1 MTKAE
6 EKQTKVVGKIEPQTV
21 DRLGNNEEWI
31 FTDANGYDW
40 KYTFQFPGVMKA
52 YEMLDNAR
60 MANGM
65 IAKSILY
72 NEYLQNIV
80 VSEKL
85 ELDDMN
91 DRPGLEELFEAMDLF
106 LGERIS

>member
-6 EKQTKVVGKIEPQTV
+6 EKQTKVVGKIEPQKV
-21 DRLGNNEEWI
+21 DRLGKNQEWT
-31 FTDANGYDW
+31 FTDDNGYEW
-40 KYTFQFPGVMKA
+40 HYTFQFPGVMKA

-72 NEYLQNIV
+72 NEYLENIV

>member
-6 EKQTKVVGKIEPQTV
+6 EKQTKVVGKIEPQKV

-72 NEYLQNIV
+72 NEY
-80 VSEKL
+80 E
-85 ELDDMN
+85 
-91 DRPGLEELFEAMDLF
+91 RPSRLRRVIRSYGL
-106 LGERIS
+106 ISWRTD

>member
-1 MTKAE
+1 
-6 EKQTKVVGKIEPQTV
+6 
-21 DRLGNNEEWI
+21 
-31 FTDANGYDW
+31 
-40 KYTFQFPGVMKA
+40 
-52 YEMLDNAR
+52 MLDNAR